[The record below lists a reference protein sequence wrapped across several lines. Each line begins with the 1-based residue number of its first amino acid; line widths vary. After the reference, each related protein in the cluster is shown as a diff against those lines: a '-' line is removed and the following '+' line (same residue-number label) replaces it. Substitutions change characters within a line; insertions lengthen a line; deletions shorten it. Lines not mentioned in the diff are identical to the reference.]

1 MKMESKFVGDCYKLI
16 VRTNFGL
23 SLFAMQGLNPLSDW
37 ESLCWNTCHKILGVD
52 GYAVAD
58 FLIKATNTTLSNT
71 AELGRVN
78 AELERVNAELERV
91 NAELER
97 ANAEL
102 ERINSSRG
110 WKLLEKIYSSRGWKL
125 VILLQG
131 FAIQRINPL
140 ILLSSYRIKRYFRP
154 KKPKKINLNSKKI
167 VFIGHSYH
175 AKTKSSEFIL
185 NYLKEIYD
193 VEVILDESWNG
204 GKPFPDLS
212 FVDDSYLA
220 VIFWQNLPSPEALAE
235 IKNEN
240 LLFFPMYDAVGGLD
254 VSWWLQYE
262 NLKIISFSETLHKK
276 LERLGLDSMHLQY
289 FPKPENFSPGNKNE
303 VFFWQRRTN
312 VNINTI
318 ANIFRKRPRETSH
331 P

>member
-1 MKMESKFVGDCYKLI
+1 M
-16 VRTNFGL
+16 
-23 SLFAMQGLNPLSDW
+23 
-37 ESLCWNTCHKILGVD
+37 
-52 GYAVAD
+52 
-58 FLIKATNTTLSNT
+58 
-71 AELGRVN
+71 
-78 AELERVNAELERV
+78 
-91 NAELER
+91 
-97 ANAEL
+97 
-102 ERINSSRG
+102 
-110 WKLLEKIYSSRGWKL
+110 
-125 VILLQG
+125 ILLQR

-140 ILLSSYRIKRYFRP
+140 ILLSSYHIKRYFRP

-175 AKTKSSEFIL
+175 AKTKSTDFIL
-185 NYLKEIYD
+185 NYLKENYD
-193 VEVILDESWNG
+193 VEIILDESWING
-204 GKPFPDLS
+204 KSFPDLS

-276 LERLGLDSMHLQY
+276 LERFGLDSMHIQY

-303 VFFWQRRTN
+303 VFFWQRITN

-318 ANIFRKRPRETSH
+318 ADIFKKDRVKLHIHKGVDPDHEFIQPTSEAEKIFQITYSDWFESRDEMLEKIGGLIKQKGIYIAPREYEGIGLSYLEAMAMGKAVIAVDNPTMNEYIKHGINGYLFNLKSAQKN
-331 P
+331 